1 MPRKKREDVPSGR
14 NCTHEDCP
22 IDGACTIQPR
32 LTATGIAETEKK
44 QYGKSLVEEHSEDL
58 AILDKLAKQV
68 DIPDDKPVGI
78 SLRDQAVLHLL
89 AGADLHRVGDDVIEH
104 RIKRCINIANTVVKL
119 LGEDNA
125 EV

>member
-1 MPRKKREDVPSGR
+1 MARKKKEEVLEDMNEVAD
-14 NCTHEDCP
+14 T
-22 IDGACTIQPR
+22 
-32 LTATGIAETEKK
+32 
-44 QYGKSLVEEHSEDL
+44 
-58 AILDKLAKQV
+58 ILDNLSKKV

-119 LGEDNA
+119 LGEDND

>member
-1 MPRKKREDVPSGR
+1 MARKKKEDVQVQDNPGDS
-14 NCTHEDCP
+14 
-22 IDGACTIQPR
+22 DGQ
-32 LTATGIAETEKK
+32 TGAAHILNE
-44 QYGKSLVEEHSEDL
+44 L
-58 AILDKLAKQV
+58 ARQI
-68 DIPDDKPVGI
+68 DIPDDKPSGI

>member
-1 MPRKKREDVPSGR
+1 MPRKKRDDTPS
-14 NCTHEDCP
+14 
-22 IDGACTIQPR
+22 DGQIYQDA
-32 LTATGIAETEKK
+32 GNKEVAE
-44 QYGKSLVEEHSEDL
+44 V
-58 AILDKLAKQV
+58 ILDKLATVV
-68 DIPDDKPVGI
+68 DIPDDKPSGT

>member
-1 MPRKKREDVPSGR
+1 MPRKKKEEEVQV
-14 NCTHEDCP
+14 E
-22 IDGACTIQPR
+22 
-32 LTATGIAETEKK
+32 

-89 AGADLHRVGDDVIEH
+89 AGADLHRVVDDVIEH

>member
-1 MPRKKREDVPSGR
+1 MPRKKKEEVQEAVQD
-14 NCTHEDCP
+14 
-22 IDGACTIQPR
+22 
-32 LTATGIAETEKK
+32 TAQSVLDA
-44 QYGKSLVEEHSEDL
+44 LV
-58 AILDKLAKQV
+58 KQV
-68 DIPDDKPVGI
+68 DIPDDKPAGI

-119 LGEDNA
+119 LGEDND

>member
-1 MPRKKREDVPSGR
+1 MARKKKEEVLEDMNEVAD
-14 NCTHEDCP
+14 T
-22 IDGACTIQPR
+22 
-32 LTATGIAETEKK
+32 
-44 QYGKSLVEEHSEDL
+44 
-58 AILDKLAKQV
+58 ILDNLSKKV
-68 DIPDDKPVGI
+68 DIPDDKPAGI
-78 SLRDQAVLHLL
+78 SLRDYAVLHLL